1 MGEGSRKSG
10 RQKMWA
16 LRLAP
21 VGRPPS
27 EAPGAV
33 ALGRRAARPDV
44 LQSSLLPSFLS
55 IPLGAWSRERT
66 GSKQPVGRG
75 CLWPAAWERD
85 TQF

>member
-44 LQSSLLPSFLS
+44 LQSSFLS
-55 IPLGAWSRERT
+55 IPLGAWSRGRK